1 MLVRGSELRSREV
14 INITDGRKLGN
25 VVDVDIDVEA
35 GRIRAL
41 IVPGATKVLGV
52 FGRNEDVVITWDRI
66 KRIGHDVILV
76 EHRSF
81 ASPPGK

>member
-66 KRIGHDVILV
+66 KRIGYDVILV